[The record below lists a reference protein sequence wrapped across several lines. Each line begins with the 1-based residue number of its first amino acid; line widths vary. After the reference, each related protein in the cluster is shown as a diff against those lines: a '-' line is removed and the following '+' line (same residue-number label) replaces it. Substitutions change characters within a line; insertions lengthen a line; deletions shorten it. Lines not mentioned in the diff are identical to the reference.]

1 MSRRFAIIEF
11 IEKSGESIEEAI
23 VILNAKNT
31 MEGVNAEYEYLAKKF
46 GIQGKDWRLIR
57 QTFVPYGCRQYDKIE
72 IELADRTKKIIY
84 FDITSFFG
92 KF

>member
-1 MSRRFAIIEF
+1 MVEF

-23 VILNAKNT
+23 VILNATNS
-31 MEGVNAEYEYLAKKF
+31 MEGVNAEYQYLAKKF
-46 GIQGKDWRLIR
+46 GVQGRDWKLIR
-57 QTFVPYGCRQYDKIE
+57 QSLMPQSGRQYDKME
-72 IELADRTKKIIY
+72 IELTDRTKKTIF